1 MNYQERVVIMAEFTW
16 EDNSKK
22 IYETAISLSPGPFRK
37 ITQKTI
43 DEAIEKAVGDGGTIT
58 EVELLDIINENT
70 PKPFRAMGIR
80 KLKPLMT
87 SK

>member
-1 MNYQERVVIMAEFTW
+1 MADFTW

-43 DEAIEKAVGDGGTIT
+43 DEAILAKVGDGGTIT
-58 EVELLDIINENT
+58 EVELMDIINENT
-70 PKPFRAMGIR
+70 PKPFRAMGMR

-87 SK
+87 NK

>member
-1 MNYQERVVIMAEFTW
+1 MADFTW

-43 DEAIEKAVGDGGTIT
+43 DEAILAKVGDGGTIT
-58 EVELLDIINENT
+58 EVELMEIINDNT
-70 PKPFRAMGIR
+70 PKPFRAMGMR

-87 SK
+87 TK

>member
-1 MNYQERVVIMAEFTW
+1 MADFTW
-16 EDNSKK
+16 EDNSEK

-37 ITQKTI
+37 ITKKTI
-43 DEAIEKAVGDGGTIT
+43 DEALLAKVGDGGTIN
-58 EVELLDIINENT
+58 EVELLEIINENT
-70 PKPFRAMGIR
+70 PKPFRAMGMR

>member
-1 MNYQERVVIMAEFTW
+1 MADFTW

-43 DEAIEKAVGDGGTIT
+43 DEAILAKVGDGGTVT
-58 EVELLDIINENT
+58 EVELMEIINDNT
-70 PKPFRAMGIR
+70 PKPFRAMGMR

-87 SK
+87 TK